1 MQDDDSQERRRR
13 HHRIDGTFPVRI
25 STIESE
31 RDPWTGRKYFRASQE
46 TCGNVSRGGAFVRTS
61 ELLEAGRRVLLELQL
76 PNGAQVEAV
85 GRVAW
90 TRRTLSPGGAHPDT
104 GVGVEFLGAAAD
116 QLAALDDYLTRL
128 ADAASDEREN

>member
-1 MQDDDSQERRRR
+1 MQDDSQERRRR
-13 HHRIDGTFPVRI
+13 HRRIDGTFPVRF

-90 TRRTLSPGGAHPDT
+90 TRRTLSPGGTHPDT